1 MKVQPILFLLLLL
14 SAFSQNSHSQTIA
27 QWRGQNRDGIYA
39 GNNLLKIWPEAGPK
53 MLWITEEIGNGYGS
67 PAITG
72 DKLYING
79 ETDSISQV
87 FAFDLGGKL
96 IWKSP
101 NGPEFFGTGFSAGFP
116 GARSTPTV
124 YNELVYVCS
133 GLGRIACFEAAT
145 GKERWAVNMITD
157 LGGKLNMFGYSES
170 LLVDEKN
177 VYCFPGGSEINM
189 AALDKLT
196 GKINWTSK
204 GTGDSVSFCSPI
216 IIHLPDQDI
225 LVTLSREYLIGL
237 QLHDGKLLWSH
248 KEDSVKREGEYC
260 NTPVFANGF
269 IYGVSGVEKGSGA
282 YKLELS
288 PDGKTIKEVWRNTN
302 VKNAMGGFIKID
314 NHLFSTS
321 KDNRLKCLDVNTGMV
336 TDSIGN
342 LRGSVIS
349 ANNQLYCY
357 SDNGNMNLIALNGNK
372 MEVVSKFRI
381 GKGTKEHFSHP
392 VINKGILYIRH
403 GKALMAY
410 EIK

>member
-1 MKVQPILFLLLLL
+1 MKVQLILFLLLLL
-14 SAFSQNSHSQTIA
+14 TAFSQNSHSQTIA
-27 QWRGQNRDGIYA
+27 QWRGQNRDGIYP
-39 GNNLLKIWPEAGPK
+39 GNKLLKSWPETGPRL
-53 MLWITEEIGNGYGS
+53 LWSTEEIGNGYGS

-72 DKLYING
+72 DKLFING
-79 ETDSISQV
+79 EKDSVSHV
-87 FAFDLGGKL
+87 FAFDLAGKL

-101 NGPEFFGTGFSAGFP
+101 NGPEFFGTDFSAGFP

-124 YNELVYVCS
+124 DNDLVYVCS

-145 GKERWAVNMITD
+145 GKERWAVNMVTD
-157 LGGKLNMFGYSES
+157 LGGKINMFGYSES

-177 VYCFPGGSEINM
+177 VYCFPGGNETNI
-189 AALDKLT
+189 AAVDKLT
-196 GKINWTSK
+196 GKTVWTSK
-204 GTGDSVSFCSPI
+204 AMGDKVSFCSPFI
-216 IIHLPDQDI
+216 IRLPGQEI
-225 LVTLSREYLIGL
+225 LVTLSREYLMGL
-237 QLHDGKLLWSH
+237 QLADGKLLWSH
-248 KEDSVKREGEYC
+248 KEDSVKLEGEYC
-260 NTPVFANGF
+260 NTPIYANGF

-288 PDGKTIKEVWRNTN
+288 PDGKKIKEVWRNTN

-321 KDNRLKCLDVNTGMV
+321 KDNKLKRLDVNTGMV

-342 LRGSVIS
+342 LRGSLIS

-357 SDNGNMNLIALNGNK
+357 NDNGNMNLIGLTGNNMK
-372 MEVVSKFRI
+372 VISRFRI

-392 VINKGILYIRH
+392 VISNGILYIRH

-410 EIK
+410 KIK